1 MSRSARLFDLLQ
13 ALRRRRQP
21 VAAEVLAGELGVSKR
36 TVYRDIEILIAQGA
50 PIDGAAGLGFI
61 LRPGFML
68 PPLMFTE
75 AELEAL
81 ALGGR
86 WVAQR
91 GDRDLAT
98 AAEDALAKIAAV
110 LPATLSD
117 TLENPVLMAP
127 QPFKVAAPE
136 IVEPSALRQAI
147 RRERKI
153 RIAYAD
159 GQGAATDRIVWPLT
173 LIQFEAAR
181 LLVAWCELRNDF
193 RHFRA
198 DRIVGL
204 QPLDERYPK
213 TRAALIRAWSA
224 LDHDRGRPPADRI

>member
-21 VAAEVLAGELGVSKR
+21 VAADVLGEELGVSKR
-36 TVYRDIEILIAQGA
+36 TIYRDIEILIAQGA
-50 PIDGAAGLGFI
+50 PIDGEAGLGFI

-86 WVAQR
+86 WVTQR
-91 GDRDLAT
+91 GDRDLA
-98 AAEDALAKIAAV
+98 AAAQDALAKIAAV

-127 QPFKVAAPE
+127 QPFKVAAAE

-159 GQGAATDRIVWPLT
+159 GQGTPTDRIVWPLT

-181 LLVAWCELRNDF
+181 LLVAWCELRADF

-204 QPLDERYPK
+204 QALDERYPK

-224 LDHDRGRPPADRI
+224 CDHSRPPADRI